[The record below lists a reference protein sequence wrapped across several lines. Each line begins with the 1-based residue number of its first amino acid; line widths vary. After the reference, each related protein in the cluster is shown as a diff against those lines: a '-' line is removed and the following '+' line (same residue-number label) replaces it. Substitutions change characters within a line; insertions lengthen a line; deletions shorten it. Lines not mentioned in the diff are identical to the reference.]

1 MPYLPLCFYYETTGI
16 TGSRK
21 ENPEGRLMWLFAL
34 LSIRN
39 QMTDMYRYC
48 LRVDRIDTG
57 QIWTPCIICYLWCP
71 SFVAYIECS
80 SNGYYI
86 LKKLIHLCKRQIIFC
101 KSWIIALENE
111 SFRSLETISNVYIV
125 IWYTNG
131 ILLVYFNY
139 D

>member
-1 MPYLPLCFYYETTGI
+1 MPYLPLCFYCETTGI

-57 QIWTPCIICYLWCP
+57 QIWTPCIIFHLWCP
-71 SFVAYIECS
+71 SFVAYTECNK
-80 SNGYYI
+80 NGCYIFEEFNSPNQKADYTLYYQ
-86 LKKLIHLCKRQIIFC
+86 QIVNYSLW
-101 KSWIIALENE
+101 KYIIAIIRN
-111 SFRSLETISNVYIV
+111 
-125 IWYTNG
+125 
-131 ILLVYFNY
+131 YFYCVNCN
-139 D
+139 